1 MTTTIGI
8 CGIGSIGAK
17 HARAFTEV
25 GGVELVAWDPI
36 ATPEEVLERTR
47 VPVRVV
53 ASLDELVAASE
64 GVVVASP
71 DHRHAEQVL
80 AAHRAGCAVLVEKP
94 VAPTA
99 ADVVTLRAQLDDE
112 SRILVGYVL
121 HHHASIR
128 RAREIVD
135 SGVLGTIAS
144 FHATVGA
151 YDTLR
156 FAVNRFSEGRPD
168 TLYIDYSHE
177 WDLLRWFVGPMRS
190 CIAVAALRGDLPLRL
205 TPNVVDALLVGDDV
219 SGTAHLDYL
228 QDPGMRELTI
238 IGDRGTLS
246 VSATT
251 SSLRL
256 RLHGEVERGE
266 SFEGQNEAGL
276 AVQARHF
283 LAVTRGEAAP
293 AVTLL
298 DGLAALRVAEGVKS
312 SAATGRWTAI
322 VTDR

>member
-25 GGVELVAWDPI
+25 GGADLVAWDPI
-36 ATPEEVLERTR
+36 ATPEQILERTT

-53 ASLDELVAASE
+53 ATLDELVAVSD

-71 DHRHAEQVL
+71 DDRHAEQVV
-80 AAHRAGCAVLVEKP
+80 AAHEAGCAVLVEKP

-99 ADVVTLRAQLDDE
+99 AEVVTLRARIDDE
-112 SRILVGYVL
+112 SRVLVGYVL
-121 HHHASIR
+121 HHHRSIR

-177 WDLLRWFVGPMRS
+177 WDLVRWLVGPMRS

-205 TPNVVDALLVGDDV
+205 TPNVVDAILVGDDV

-228 QDPGMRELTI
+228 QDPGMRELTL
-238 IGDRGTLS
+238 IGDRGALS

-251 SSLRL
+251 STVRV
-256 RLHGEVERGE
+256 RLHGQEERVET
-266 SFEGQNEAGL
+266 FEGQNEAGL

-283 LAVTRGEAAP
+283 LAVTRGQAEP

-312 SAATGRWTAI
+312 SAASGRWTAI
-322 VTDR
+322 VADR